1 MVSTCTTS
9 SYIFASDNGDYIRK
23 SSTTKDRKG
32 LKKYRTDSKGF
43 RIKASNVEISDTIT
57 GYIEVFHPR
66 NGSLGAFVPC
76 IPSKTSVGTME
87 ASVKNSY
94 GDKSHTAVHN
104 GQVALIASHFREFE
118 AELKVFK
125 ANKFFE
131 NLPNIPNED
140 MIFAGVVQTNSM
152 DEYGNVTLA
161 VNTERVYFSLIQR
174 GKVEIAEARF
184 EQNLVNL
191 NLPTDRESLIHDL
204 DKIPREPL
212 NISDTEM
219 KNAISTFQQT
229 VCGTTVL
236 AQPTVL
242 PLKDDQIT
250 EQVEYNW
257 DTYPTELQESSPLSF
272 ETLFNWSLLE

>member
-9 SYIFASDNGDYIRK
+9 SYIFGSDNGDYIRK

-32 LKKYRTDSKGF
+32 LKKYRTGSKGF
-43 RIKASNVEISDTIT
+43 RIKAYNAGISDTIT
-57 GYIEVFHPR
+57 GYIEVFHSR
-66 NGSLGAFVPC
+66 KGSRGTFVPC
-76 IPSKTSVGTME
+76 IPSKSSVPTME

-94 GDKSHTAVHN
+94 GDKSHTTVHN
-104 GQVALIASHFREFE
+104 GQVMLIASHFREFE

-174 GKVEIAEARF
+174 GKVETAEERF
-184 EQNLVNL
+184 EQNL
-191 NLPTDRESLIHDL
+191 NLPTDRESLIHAL
-204 DKIPREPL
+204 DNIPRESL

-236 AQPTVL
+236 AQPTIL
-242 PLKDDQIT
+242 PLKDEDQIT
-250 EQVEYNW
+250 EQIEYNW
-257 DTYPTELQESSPLSF
+257 DTYLPTELPESSPLSF